1 MIRQRLFSIASI
13 VLAVLLAL
21 SAQAYENDTEQ
32 PATLDADEFDMDF
45 QTGVR
50 TYRGKVVYQQGS
62 IRLYADEVVAYFRD
76 GNLQRAVARGNRAE
90 FRQRPDDSDTDVV
103 GLALRIEINQET
115 QIVTLTD
122 RAKVTQDLNTL
133 TGKKIVYDMKT
144 ERVKVNSG
152 PRKTNPARATT
163 TPTADGSKAVDSKAE
178 ETQSSRPRIVI
189 QPRK

>member
-1 MIRQRLFSIASI
+1 MIRSSIISI
-13 VLAVLLAL
+13 FAVVFAVLLVMP
-21 SAQAYENDTEQ
+21 AQAYKTDTQQ

-50 TYRGKVVYQQGS
+50 TYRGNVVYQQGS
-62 IRLYADEVVAYFRD
+62 IRLYADEVVAYFKD
-76 GNLQRAVARGNRAE
+76 GALQRAVARGNRAE

-103 GLALRIEINQET
+103 GLGLRIELNQVT

-122 RAKVTQDLNTL
+122 RAKVTQDLNVL
-133 TGKKIVYDMKT
+133 TGKKIVYNMQT

-152 PRKTNPARATT
+152 PRKANPARVTTQPTTAGKDAATKVENT
-163 TPTADGSKAVDSKAE
+163 EP
-178 ETQSSRPRIVI
+178 SRPRIVI